1 MNLKDE
7 LSALKIDTDFI
18 NSLEEI
24 DKTYRSNKI
33 STDYLLFLAIKL
45 QDFLIKK
52 FDIIAAFNKIKQE
65 IISKENI
72 FFHRQNFIQRYIFKK
87 YNESSLLK
95 VDFIDNIYTDEEFC
109 ILLETSQNKDFLE
122 QYAAW
127 ACFSKQGKIAH
138 KNSKLFNPPSKINF
152 NFECKNGTAKAL
164 DGYKTNRS
172 DFNLST
178 PAPTISQISVEV
190 NYCLYCHE
198 RAKDTCRTGI
208 KKETILPNG
217 CPMDQKI
224 SEMNLLAK
232 TGDVIAAIA
241 VAMIDNPFLL
251 LTGNR
256 ICNDCIKGC
265 IFQNQTAVDV
275 PSIESGLVDLL
286 LKLPFGFEIYTL
298 LMEWNPLKLD
308 FIPSKPINKKALV
321 VGLGPAGISLSYYF
335 LRAGWQ
341 VHAIDSMPIA
351 NLETD
356 PNIVYDNFAKSII
369 RPLEQRKDIGFGGV
383 MEHGIT
389 SRWDKNFLTAMHI
402 ILKRNPR
409 FSCSGNIEFD
419 KNIDIKMAETQGYNY
434 IALASGSGDA
444 KLPPILQN
452 NIPNGVYNSK
462 DFLIQINTNSKSV
475 DFINQPVV
483 ILGSGLTAI
492 DCAAEAMVCLKK
504 SKQKPS
510 VTIVSRGNLV
520 QSVAYQTNHEEIKF
534 AMENDVVW
542 LENFEAQ
549 EFITKNNNIIGIKDK
564 NNQILAAKTIII
576 AIGTYNKEYQILDP
590 QKDQFCIAKT
600 DKLSV
605 GIFGDLHPKYR
616 GTVVKALASGK
627 QMYLANLL
635 PR

>member
-1 MNLKDE
+1 MNLKGE
-7 LSALKIDTDFI
+7 LSVLKIDADFI

-24 DKTYRSNKI
+24 DKTYRSKKI

-87 YNESSLLK
+87 YNESSLLE

-152 NFECKNGTAKAL
+152 NFEYKNGTAKAL

-172 DFNLST
+172 NFNLST
-178 PAPTISQISVEV
+178 QAPTISQISVEA

-198 RAKDTCRTGI
+198 RAKDTCRTGF

-232 TGDVIAAIA
+232 TGDVLAAIA
-241 VAMIDNPFLL
+241 IAMIDNPFLL

-265 IFQNQTAVDV
+265 IFQNQTAIDV

-286 LKLPFGFEIYTL
+286 LKLPFGFEIYAL
-298 LMEWNPLKLD
+298 LMEWNPLKSD
-308 FIPSKPINKKALV
+308 FAPSKPINKKVLV

-356 PNIVYDNFAKSII
+356 PNIVYDNFSKSII
-369 RPLEQRKDIGFGGV
+369 RPLENRKDIGFGGV

-409 FSCSGNIEFD
+409 FSCSGNVEFD
-419 KNIDIKMAETQGYNY
+419 KNIDIKIAETQGYNY

-462 DFLIQINTNSKSV
+462 DFLIQINTDSKSV
-475 DFINQPVV
+475 DFIHQPVV
-483 ILGSGLTAI
+483 VLGSGLTAI

-504 SKQKPS
+504 TQQNPS

-576 AIGTYNKEYQILDP
+576 AIGTHNKEYKILDP

>member
-190 NYCLYCHE
+190 NYCLYCHK

-241 VAMIDNPFLL
+241 VAMIACHKRLKMLVFSQHIAALV
-251 LTGNR
+251 
-256 ICNDCIKGC
+256 
-265 IFQNQTAVDV
+265 AVQ
-275 PSIESGLVDLL
+275 
-286 LKLPFGFEIYTL
+286 K
-298 LMEWNPLKLD
+298 
-308 FIPSKPINKKALV
+308 NKKL
-321 VGLGPAGISLSYYF
+321 Y
-335 LRAGWQ
+335 
-341 VHAIDSMPIA
+341 
-351 NLETD
+351 
-356 PNIVYDNFAKSII
+356 
-369 RPLEQRKDIGFGGV
+369 
-383 MEHGIT
+383 
-389 SRWDKNFLTAMHI
+389 
-402 ILKRNPR
+402 
-409 FSCSGNIEFD
+409 
-419 KNIDIKMAETQGYNY
+419 
-434 IALASGSGDA
+434 
-444 KLPPILQN
+444 
-452 NIPNGVYNSK
+452 
-462 DFLIQINTNSKSV
+462 
-475 DFINQPVV
+475 
-483 ILGSGLTAI
+483 
-492 DCAAEAMVCLKK
+492 
-504 SKQKPS
+504 
-510 VTIVSRGNLV
+510 
-520 QSVAYQTNHEEIKF
+520 
-534 AMENDVVW
+534 
-542 LENFEAQ
+542 
-549 EFITKNNNIIGIKDK
+549 FITNFNLKNVFKAQHNR
-564 NNQILAAKTIII
+564 LC
-576 AIGTYNKEYQILDP
+576 NK
-590 QKDQFCIAKT
+590 
-600 DKLSV
+600 
-605 GIFGDLHPKYR
+605 
-616 GTVVKALASGK
+616 
-627 QMYLANLL
+627 
-635 PR
+635 